1 MEICM
6 NILASLVFASTFVMA
21 AHPAVAQ
28 QTNREAAPGGAI
40 QLDHSLV
47 DDNSRPINGD
57 TNDSA
62 SQPVDPAPD
71 APVSQD
77 SEQKLPSNPLSSST
91 LCIAD
96 NQCKPTDESPNVPVR

>member
-1 MEICM
+1 M
-6 NILASLVFASTFVMA
+6 NILASLACASILMMA
-21 AHPAVAQ
+21 AHSAVAQ

-40 QLDHSLV
+40 QLNHPLV

-62 SQPVDPAPD
+62 SQPIDPAPD
-71 APVSQD
+71 EHVSQD